1 MSRARPYKIVSAV
14 DFSDMSDVVL
24 DATMDLAGRHDAPE
38 IHVLAVLTPSRG
50 FLERRGSVDH
60 SAALEE
66 VAGRLRDVVGEKLA
80 DFGRPF
86 GSLNGW
92 RISTHAREGDP
103 AEQIADLAWEAEAD
117 LIILG
122 RHSDLRR
129 RFLLLGSVPQRVM
142 QLARCPVLIA
152 QATDYARKEE
162 SASEHEQ
169 CPECLSVRSESGG
182 DRWFCTEHS
191 DIRLTRSMYMAHHST
206 TWPIGGGPLL

>member
-24 DATMDLAGRHDAPE
+24 DATMDLAGRHDGPE
-38 IHVLAVLTPSRG
+38 LHVLAVLTPSRG
-50 FLERRGSVDH
+50 LLERKGSVDH
-60 SAALEE
+60 STDLEQI
-66 VAGRLRDVVGEKLA
+66 AGRLRDAVGEKLA

-86 GSLNGW
+86 GDLNGW
-92 RISTHAREGDP
+92 RVSTHVREGDP
-103 AEQIADLAWEAEAD
+103 AEQIADLAWEAQAD

-122 RHSDLRR
+122 RHSDPRR

-152 QATDYARKEE
+152 QATDYARKDE
-162 SASEHEQ
+162 SEAEHEPCQ
-169 CPECLSVRSESGG
+169 ACLDIRSESGG
-182 DRWFCTEHS
+182 DRWFCDKHS
-191 DIRLTRSMYMAHHST
+191 DIRLTRSMFMAHHST